1 MQPVEWSNEVFEQWA
16 YLIFKTSFYEKYKL
30 IPKSIKC
37 LRVSKIPLKDC
48 FLKPQS
54 LKFKNPIYIISENSK
69 TLNLK
74 TRCDIMGSISCV
86 GEKWRI
92 FKRQKFTQQ
101 LMVCKSCMK
110 LGIVCQNRIFR
121 YILHSAICVKF
132 FMHFSNF
139 QQISSLIQVF
149 KFGLFFL

>member
-1 MQPVEWSNEVFEQWA
+1 MLGSVIDQLCSQWSNEVFEQWA
-16 YLIFKTSFYEKYKL
+16 YLIFKTSFHEKYKL
-30 IPKSIKC
+30 IPKSIMY
-37 LRVSKIPLKDC
+37 LQRVSKIPPKEVILFREDLCARSLKS
-48 FLKPQS
+48 QS
-54 LKFKNPIYIISENSK
+54 LKFKNPVNIIAENPK

-110 LGIVCQNRIFR
+110 LGIVC
-121 YILHSAICVKF
+121 
-132 FMHFSNF
+132 
-139 QQISSLIQVF
+139 
-149 KFGLFFL
+149 